1 MKINNTRNF
10 DANEGIL
17 FFFYSRIHWASN
29 SSKSLAQMKVNR
41 EKFGSMAVLKF

>member
-17 FFFYSRIHWASN
+17 FFSTAEFTGQVI
-29 SSKSLAQMKVNR
+29 QVNLL
-41 EKFGSMAVLKF
+41 LK